1 MRVGLVGKVYVA
13 LLPNCEECGAP
24 LLTLGRDGVSIMD
37 RRELGIC
44 ANCEMP
50 VLVFNGMNKKTVV
63 VDPYGQPEKE
73 GAQ

>member
-1 MRVGLVGKVYVA
+1 VRVGLVGKVYVA

-44 ANCEMP
+44 ANCELP
-50 VLVFNGMNKKTVV
+50 KTWRRLKSAVT
-63 VDPYGQPEKE
+63 DPYGQPEKE
-73 GAQ
+73 GVQ

>member
-1 MRVGLVGKVYVA
+1 MRVGLVGKMCVA
-13 LLPNCEECGAP
+13 LLPNCEECGTP
-24 LLTLGRDGVSIMD
+24 LVTLGRDGVSIID

-44 ANCEMP
+44 ARCDWRYMASQMSM
-50 VLVFNGMNKKTVV
+50 VQ